1 MLFIVVISIILY
13 IVSFVVIYYNVNN
26 FEKNKKVTFL
36 IIGSIVMFILTY
48 ILCTFTSAKIDFAK
62 KLVDITKITAIL
74 IFAPLNSIIFL
85 APIGNT
91 ISKLKNN
98 ELKEGKLIRRVG
110 LITIIGMLV
119 ILLEFNYINNFQIQL
134 LNNADF

>member
-1 MLFIVVISIILY
+1 MLFIAVISIILY
-13 IVSFVVIYYNVNN
+13 IVSFLVIYYNVNN

-36 IIGSIVMFILTY
+36 IIGSIIMFILTY

-98 ELKEGKLIRRVG
+98 EIKEGKLVRRII
-110 LITIIGMLV
+110 LIAVIAIVT
-119 ILLEFNYINNFQIQL
+119 ILLEFNYINNFQIEL
-134 LNNADF
+134 LSNTNF

>member
-1 MLFIVVISIILY
+1 MLFIAVISIILY
-13 IVSFVVIYYNVNN
+13 IVSFLVIYYNVNN

-36 IIGSIVMFILTY
+36 IIGSIIMFILTY

-98 ELKEGKLIRRVG
+98 EIKEGKLVRRII
-110 LITIIGMLV
+110 LIAVIVIVT
-119 ILLEFNYINNFQIQL
+119 ILLEFNYINNFQIEL
-134 LNNADF
+134 LNNTNF

>member
-1 MLFIVVISIILY
+1 MLFIAVISIILY
-13 IVSFVVIYYNVNN
+13 IVSFLVIYYNVNN

-36 IIGSIVMFILTY
+36 IIGSVIMFILTY

-91 ISKLKNN
+91 ISKLKSN
-98 ELKEGKLIRRVG
+98 EIKEGKLVRRII
-110 LITIIGMLV
+110 LIAVIAIVT
-119 ILLEFNYINNFQIQL
+119 ILLEFNYINNFQIEL
-134 LNNADF
+134 LSNTNF

>member
-1 MLFIVVISIILY
+1 MLFIAVISIILY
-13 IVSFVVIYYNVNN
+13 IVSFLVIYYNINN
-26 FEKNKKVTFL
+26 FEKNKKVMFL
-36 IIGSIVMFILTY
+36 IIGSIIMFILTY

-98 ELKEGKLIRRVG
+98 EIKEGKLVRRII
-110 LITIIGMLV
+110 LIAVIAIAT
-119 ILLEFNYINNFQIQL
+119 ILLEFNYINNFQIEL
-134 LNNADF
+134 LNNTNF

>member
-1 MLFIVVISIILY
+1 MLFIAVISIILY
-13 IVSFVVIYYNVNN
+13 IVSFLVIYYNVNN
-26 FEKNKKVTFL
+26 FEKNKKVMFL
-36 IIGSIVMFILTY
+36 IIGSIIMFILTY

-98 ELKEGKLIRRVG
+98 EIKEGKLVRRII
-110 LITIIGMLV
+110 LIAVIAIVT
-119 ILLEFNYINNFQIQL
+119 ILLEFNYINNFQIEL
-134 LNNADF
+134 LNNANF